1 MELEYYVPEDFV
13 SDESF
18 VNYCFQSDP
27 QDVSFWEQ
35 WLADHPARKEIAEKA
50 REWVFYTSI
59 KSTPEEK
66 QRQWQKL
73 EDSLKG
79 TSLAA
84 GDPHRRELRTISRT
98 GVWAAILLV
107 MVAGVMVFYWTLGK
121 KVSNGI
127 ASASDFTQYVTSA
140 GQRHTMVLNDGT
152 QVWLNADSRLV
163 CSDSFQTGKEREVTL
178 SGEAYFKVAPNPAS
192 PFVIH
197 TQKLDVRVLG
207 TELNIEA
214 YPGENKEVAALIKG
228 SIQVSLHADPDRRI
242 ILKPREKAVVVNNL
256 LLMPPGIVSNNP
268 DKKEKKLEPPNNL
281 IIAPLT
287 TDPLLDSGTVETA
300 WMEGKLVFRNESFS
314 QLAHQMERW
323 YDVDIHFSDS
333 SMEKYRFTGI
343 FSTETIDQALQA
355 LQLTS
360 PSDPF
365 SYKINGKNVL
375 IDQNKN
381 EKAKS

>member
-1 MELEYYVPEDFV
+1 MDMEYYVPEDFV

-18 VNYCFQSDP
+18 VNYCFQTDP

-59 KSTPEEK
+59 KSSPEEK
-66 QRQWQKL
+66 QQQWEKL
-73 EDSLKG
+73 EVLLKG
-79 TSLAA
+79 TPLAT
-84 GDPHRRELRTISRT
+84 GDPHRWELHTISRT
-98 GVWAAILLV
+98 GVWAATLLV

-121 KVSNGI
+121 RVSKGI
-127 ASASDFTQYVTSA
+127 ASSSDFTQYITSA
-140 GQRHTMVLNDGT
+140 GQRHTIVLSDGT
-152 QVWLNADSRLV
+152 QVWLNADSRLA

-178 SGEAYFKVAPNPAS
+178 SGEAYFKVAPNPTS

-228 SIQVSLHADPDRRI
+228 SIQVSLRADPDRRI

-256 LLMPPGIVSNNP
+256 LLIPSDIVH
-268 DKKEKKLEPPNNL
+268 DKKEKRLETPNNL

-287 TDPLLDSGTVETA
+287 TDSLLDSGTVETA

-314 QLAHQMERW
+314 QLARQMERW
-323 YDVDIHFSDS
+323 YDVDIHFSNS

-365 SYKINGKNVL
+365 NYKINGKDVL

-381 EKAKS
+381 EKAKG